1 MTDQK
6 DTLDEARSALQSMLA
21 GVSCTPM
28 EKEFFIRGFF
38 LGKYSDSLQSVG
50 KPVGKTN
57 GSSIDFF
64 R

>member
-38 LGKYSDSLQSVG
+38 LGKYSDSLQGVG
-50 KPVGKTN
+50 KPVCKTD
-57 GSSIDFF
+57 SATIDLF